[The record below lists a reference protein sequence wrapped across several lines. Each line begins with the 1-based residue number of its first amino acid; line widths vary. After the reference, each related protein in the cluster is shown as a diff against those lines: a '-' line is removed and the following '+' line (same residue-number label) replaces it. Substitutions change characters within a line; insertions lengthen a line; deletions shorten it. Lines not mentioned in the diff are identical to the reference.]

1 MKGPKGSG
9 DMVRMVAVFGLL
21 LMLAAPPLA
30 AQTPGPDAAG
40 STVIGDEEEAAIG
53 LVLRPW
59 REEAMSDVD
68 RPPRALDLRPQLLSV
83 EEVEARASQY
93 EVLREF
99 QRTQTQ
105 RR

>member
-1 MKGPKGSG
+1 MKRPGMKGWITLLGL
-9 DMVRMVAVFGLL
+9 AVG
-21 LMLAAPPLA
+21 LAAHPVG
-30 AQTPGPDAAG
+30 AQSPDTEATAG

-59 REEAMSDVD
+59 REEAISDID
-68 RPPRALDLRPQLLSV
+68 RPPRINDLRP
-83 EEVEARASQY
+83 EALAIEDVQARNRQY

-99 QRTQTQ
+99 QRTQPH